1 MLGRL
6 CVAAKALEE
15 RRVQALA
22 DIFGE
27 RDGFGVAEN
36 LDGFAAGVDDEAA
49 VGATGEVLFE
59 IHSHRGVEDTVE
71 IARQFE
77 NYFLAIHCDSLRR
90 KYLLSFWRSF
100 SRARKRRD
108 FTAATEIPRIWAVSS
123 VERPSTSRS
132 RKATRKIGSSSP
144 ITLLR
149 ISLSSV
155 WANFF
160 SGEGPQSSI
169 SRKTESSPSVPAS
182 GSSRDTWLG
191 RRLRNFI
198 RASLTAMRTSHV

>member
-1 MLGRL
+1 MLGSLRI
-6 CVAAKALEE
+6 APKALEE
-15 RRVQALA
+15 RRVQAVA
-22 DIFGE
+22 DIFRE

-36 LDGFAAGVDDEAA
+36 LDGLAAGVDDQAA
-49 VGATGEVLFE
+49 VSAAGEVQFKVA
-59 IHSHRGVEDTVE
+59 SHVGVENSVE
-71 IARQFE
+71 VARQFE
-77 NYFLAIHCDSLRR
+77 NYFLAVHCGSLRR

-100 SRARKRRD
+100 SRARNRRD
-108 FTAATEIPRIWAVSS
+108 FTAAVEMPRIWAVSS
-123 VERPSTSRS
+123 VERPSTSR
-132 RKATRKIGSSSP
+132 RRNARRKIGSSSA
-144 ITLLR
+144 ITPLR
-149 ISLSSV
+149 ISFSST

-182 GSSRDTWLG
+182 GSSRDTWFG

>member
-6 CVAAKALEE
+6 GVAAEALEK

-22 DIFGE
+22 DIVGE
-27 RDGFGVAEN
+27 RDGCGIAEN
-36 LDGFAAGVDDEAA
+36 LDGFAAGVDDQAA

-59 IHSHRGVEDTVE
+59 IHSHGGVEDTVE

-77 NYFLAIHCDSLRR
+77 YYFLAVHCVSLRR

-108 FTAATEIPRIWAVSS
+108 LTAATEIPRICAVSS
-123 VERPSTSRS
+123 VERPSTSR
-132 RKATRKIGSSSP
+132 RRNATRKIGSSSP

-149 ISLSSV
+149 ISLSST

-160 SGEGPQSSI
+160 SGDGPQSSI

-182 GSSRDTWLG
+182 GSSREPRFG
-191 RRLRNFI
+191 RRL
-198 RASLTAMRTSHV
+198 L

>member
-6 CVAAKALEE
+6 GVAAEALEE

-36 LDGFAAGVDDEAA
+36 LDGFAAGVNHNAA
-49 VGATGEVLFE
+49 VGAAGKVQFE
-59 IHSHRGVEDTVE
+59 IRSHVGVEDSVE

-77 NYFLAIHCDSLRR
+77 DYFLAVHCASLRR

-108 FTAATEIPRIWAVSS
+108 FTAATEIPKIWAVSS
-123 VERPSTSRS
+123 VESPSTSRN
-132 RKATRKIGSSSP
+132 RKATRKIGSSSA
-144 ITLLR
+144 ITSLR
-149 ISLSSV
+149 IVLSSV
-155 WANFF
+155 WA
-160 SGEGPQSSI
+160 
-169 SRKTESSPSVPAS
+169 
-182 GSSRDTWLG
+182 
-191 RRLRNFI
+191 
-198 RASLTAMRTSHV
+198 

>member
-1 MLGRL
+1 
-6 CVAAKALEE
+6 
-15 RRVQALA
+15 
-22 DIFGE
+22 GE
-27 RDGFGVAEN
+27 RDGLGVAEN
-36 LDGFAAGVDDEAA
+36 RDGLAAGADDDAA
-49 VGATGEVLFE
+49 VGGMGEGVFA
-59 IHSHRGVEDTVE
+59 IISHVGVEDSVE
-71 IARQFE
+71 IACQFE
-77 NYFLAIHCDSLRR
+77 YDFLAVHCVSLRR

-100 SRARKRRD
+100 RRARKRRD
-108 FTAATEIPRIWAVSS
+108 FTAATEIPRICAVSS
-123 VERPSTSRS
+123 VERPSTSR
-132 RKATRKIGSSSP
+132 RRNATRKIGSSSL

-149 ISLSSV
+149 ISLSST

-198 RASLTAMRTSHV
+198 RASLTEMSPSQVKKGGPPA

>member
-1 MLGRL
+1 MLSRP
-6 CVAAKALEE
+6 CIAPEALEE

-27 RDGFGVAEN
+27 GDGFGVAEN
-36 LDGFAAGVDDEAA
+36 LDGFAAGVDDQAA
-49 VGATGEVLFE
+49 IGATGEVLFE
-59 IHSHRGVEDTVE
+59 IDSHGGVEDSVE

-77 NYFLAIHCDSLRR
+77 NNFLAVHCVSLRR
-90 KYLLSFWRSF
+90 KYLFSFWRSF

-108 FTAATEIPRIWAVSS
+108 FTAAEEIPRICAVSS

-149 ISLSSV
+149 ISLSST

-169 SRKTESSPSVPAS
+169 SRKTESSPSPSVR
-182 GSSRDTWLG
+182 GSSSDT
-191 RRLRNFI
+191 
-198 RASLTAMRTSHV
+198 

>member
-1 MLGRL
+1 MLGAL
-6 CVAAKALEE
+6 GIAAKAVEE
-15 RRVQALA
+15 RSVQSLA
-22 DIFGE
+22 DIIGE

-36 LDGFAAGVDDEAA
+36 LDGFAAGVDDQAA
-49 VGATGEVLFE
+49 VSATGEVLLE
-59 IHSHRGVEDTVE
+59 IHSHGGVEDTVE

-77 NYFLAIHCDSLRR
+77 DYFLAVHCVSLRR
-90 KYLLSFWRSF
+90 KYLLSFWRSL
-100 SRARKRRD
+100 SRSRKRRD
-108 FTAATEIPRIWAVSS
+108 FTAAKEIPRIFAVSS
-123 VERPSTSRS
+123 VESPSTSRK

-149 ISLSSV
+149 ISLSSI

-169 SRKTESSPSVPAS
+169 SRKTESSPSVPGS
-182 GSSRDTWLG
+182 GSSRDTWFG

-198 RASLTAMRTSHV
+198 RASLTAMRTSQV